1 MLEPAVTFKR
11 TAVSGVV
18 MATALV
24 LTSALPN
31 ELNHTALLELKVLEP
46 VKSKV
51 PSMLKVALEPVMAT
65 LALKG
70 RMAVSGNHVGNPAV
84 ELRPVILATNLPLG
98 IDKHSLKSS

>member
-1 MLEPAVTFKR
+1 
-11 TAVSGVV
+11 
-18 MATALV
+18 
-24 LTSALPN
+24 
-31 ELNHTALLELKVLEP
+31 
-46 VKSKV
+46 
-51 PSMLKVALEPVMAT
+51 MLKVALEPVMAT